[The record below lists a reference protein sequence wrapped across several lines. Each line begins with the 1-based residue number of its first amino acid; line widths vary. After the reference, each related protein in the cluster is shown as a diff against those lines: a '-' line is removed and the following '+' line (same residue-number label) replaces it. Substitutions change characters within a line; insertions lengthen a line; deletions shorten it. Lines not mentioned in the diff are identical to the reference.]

1 MPQFKKMTIKDL
13 NRIESLL
20 TRTNN
25 LPDILHLRASEMGY
39 TFTQDDKE
47 LLKKTYI
54 DLDDILKEVA
64 TFINVKF
71 PGRQDYIQA
80 WNKIDFDTKIGGLK
94 VHTTDREHMKREWKN
109 GMFDLVSLL
118 KTLKHEIELRIEENN
133 TEKKQP
139 KVLTNNFNGNVV
151 YTQGNLSGNV
161 NQSSNNF
168 SNNSITNNTT
178 ANPTNE
184 SKTNSIILKFWKLI
198 SENKLI
204 SSLLLALILW
214 AIKEIFGIN
223 FKV

>member
-1 MPQFKKMTIKDL
+1 MTQKDL

-20 TRTNN
+20 TRTNK
-25 LPDILHLRASEMGY
+25 LPDILHLRASEIGY
-39 TFTQDDKE
+39 KLTENDKE
-47 LLKKTYI
+47 LLFKTYK

-71 PGRQDYIQA
+71 PGRKDYVYA
-80 WNKIDFDTKIGGLK
+80 WNEIDFDTKIGGLK
-94 VHTTDREHMKREWKN
+94 IHTTDREHTKREWKK

-118 KTLKHEIELRIEENN
+118 ETLKHEIELRIEDNN
-133 TEKKQP
+133 TETNEP
-139 KVLTNNFNGNVV
+139 KSLTNNFNGNIV
-151 YTQGNLSGNV
+151 YAEGNLSGNV

-168 SNNSITNNTT
+168 SNNPLTNNTT
-178 ANPTNE
+178 TNPTNDL
-184 SKTNSIILKFWKLI
+184 KTNSIMFKFWKLI

-204 SSLLLALILW
+204 SSLLLAIILW